1 MEIWMIIL
9 FGIVAIY
16 FVWFWLLVG
25 KLKGPKTWPLVG
37 SMPEMLLN
45 KERIHEWTTD
55 QLLASATLG
64 TYQTCGIC
72 IPFLQNWRR
81 TFSTFTC
88 HPKALEHILRTKFHN
103 YPKGPT
109 WKNTFGDVKGN
120 QGIAH
125 VNGEEWTLQRKLVV
139 PELSKLKLVPTLYS
153 WVNPTIKNNLLPIL
167 DNASKQNISV
177 DLQNLMIRFGTENIF
192 GFALGKKLKTLTTE
206 LPEDPLALAI
216 DTTVQSFFKRLFYP
230 NFMLKFMRFFSIG
243 CERSLMK
250 NHQILNNYITEAL
263 EERNRRKDETS
274 DDDLVWTLMKKVQVN
289 GHILPNSAI
298 MSTILDILL
307 AGHDSVAT
315 SASWFFWLVINNP
328 RVEKKIV
335 NEILT
340 VLKKTRGKD
349 SVGSKV
355 TDSIELPRE
364 EEIQEW
370 MEESLSYEEINSL
383 VYIHATLLE
392 TLRLYPSFPRM
403 VRYAIFDDILPDGTY
418 VPAGTDVILSLYS
431 VGRMKSV
438 WGEDCLEFK
447 PERWLSADETRI
459 ERPEDGYM
467 YAAFSGG
474 SRTCIGKYLAFLEM
488 KSVASAILLRYK
500 LSPVPG
506 HQVLPKLFFT
516 LSMKNGLKVNLKRR
530 DLAAIL

>member
-1 MEIWMIIL
+1 MSSRLFSFNGTIL
-9 FGIVAIY
+9 V
-16 FVWFWLLVG
+16 
-25 KLKGPKTWPLVG
+25 P
-37 SMPEMLLN
+37 
-45 KERIHEWTTD
+45 
-55 QLLASATLG
+55 
-64 TYQTCGIC
+64 
-72 IPFLQNWRR
+72 
-81 TFSTFTC
+81 
-88 HPKALEHILRTKFHN
+88 
-103 YPKGPT
+103 PT
-109 WKNTFGDVKGN
+109 
-120 QGIAH
+120 GIAH

-167 DNASKQNISV
+167 YNASKQNISV

-192 GFALGKKLKTLTTE
+192 GFALGKKLRTLTTE

-274 DDDLVWTLMKKVQVN
+274 DDDLLWTLMKKVQVN

-315 SASWFFWLVINNP
+315 SASWFFWLVMNNP

-447 PERWLSADETRI
+447 PERWLTADETRI